1 MASSA
6 VEAVVSAAKVSP
18 VANPVIAD
26 LRATPPALQ
35 TEIYRYGSAGAVPIG
50 DGVGV

>member
-1 MASSA
+1 M
-6 VEAVVSAAKVSP
+6 SAAKVSP
-18 VANPVIAD
+18 AANPVIAD
-26 LRATPPALQ
+26 FAGDTPALQ